1 MRSHFMACFLS
12 ADFFCNLYL
21 LSPDFFHT
29 KHSPVEHHL
38 NDLFPPRVLCRVF
51 QTNPFFLFIVME
63 VRVFL
68 LLCVTLVRPAR
79 RFLLDFK
86 PGVDII
92 CEEPQPS
99 VLFAE
104 MPHLMNFN
112 DTITELR
119 RFLQFFCSPR
129 PSQHPF
135 LICMRTQ
142 VGSFQPV
149 LLLFF
154 ANTGGAEGEG
164 EFTTT
169 PDGEYRME

>member
-1 MRSHFMACFLS
+1 MSFHVRPCFLS
-12 ADFFCNLYL
+12 TDFVCNLYL
-21 LSPDFFHT
+21 LSADFFYT

-38 NDLFPPRVLCRVF
+38 SDLFPPRVLGDLL
-51 QTNPFFLFIVME
+51 QTNPFFLFIVTE

-68 LLCVTLVRPAR
+68 LWCVTLVRPAR

-92 CEEPQPS
+92 CEEPHPS
-99 VLFAE
+99 VLFLE

-112 DTITELR
+112 DTITELHL
-119 RFLQFFCSPR
+119 FLQFWGSPR

-142 VGSFQPV
+142 VGSFQPG

-154 ANTGGAEGEG
+154 ANAGGAEGEG
-164 EFTTT
+164 EFTTS
-169 PDGEYRME
+169 PDREYGME